1 MIALLGAA
9 FSCSKTPD
17 DAGMLGE
24 DVLSLELFCT
34 DPATKAAGTPVAGTG
49 NENLVNQIKYFFFAD
64 ENSTPH
70 YTGTYTPQSKTAG
83 SHRIEFKAGEGGVS
97 SLKELF
103 PNKKAIFY
111 AVANYTGDLSG
122 KTLKEIKETPIEK
135 TYGTEAEM
143 TGTSG
148 SKYFIMVAEQE
159 IEAKEKVVSMPLK
172 RIAAKISLTVNLS
185 TVTTTNGDETT
196 TWTPVW
202 EVARGAFEREATKG
216 MLGAGASYETEATGE
231 EGESTTKTNYYIP
244 TDLGLTNGDYINYSA
259 TANTQSFYSLPNHWE
274 AGDPNEPDLKFIV
287 RWEMETKKN
296 GATVYK
302 GISDERYYKIMLPGD
317 LYSLDANCWYQL
329 TATVGVNASEM
340 EPLFTLEGFT
350 VLKWSSPD
358 DIVSADINNVK
369 YISPETSNT
378 SFYGQSTTIAYAAS
392 GPVEMSIKKIYQV
405 RFTNSGESEFLLI
418 NNGSAQPAN
427 IAALK
432 DSDGNTL
439 TEAKV
444 RAWVPAIVDHSD
456 GGTVTINHT
465 LCNDFTKTYFD
476 ATPYVYVLTLHLTNE
491 GTAYDKDITIR
502 QIPNFTL
509 EQIESNGRVFIN
521 GTSQPTS
528 SNAINTSSNNNF
540 RNFYYNYYG
549 RRAYNNNDLGNL
561 VKATYAISGDGDNK
575 SPYMYLVSA
584 AISDDYSVLDPRSP
598 SSDALVT
605 GALNGLNSYQSARD
619 INAVAPLFIIASSY
633 GKTSFLTYNAA
644 KTRCAAYQE
653 DGYPAGRWRL
663 PTEKEIEFLIT
674 LRKNGLI
681 AELFSNDYD
690 YNGSDRHG
698 AGYWASSGR
707 YYFYKKGEFSDFK
720 YSDNDTYSATFDWE
734 GDLVPIT
741 DGNYIVGYQTDCY
754 FEYTRCV
761 YDAWYWGVEPLD
773 NDGKKVTEEAGNKP
787 ATKWLKYDYAN
798 KISND

>member
-97 SLKELF
+97 SLKALF

-202 EVARGAFEREATKG
+202 EVARGALEREATKG

-231 EGESTTKTNYYIP
+231 EGESTTETNYYIP
-244 TDLGLTNGDYINYSA
+244 ADLGLTNSDYINYSA

-296 GATVYK
+296 GTTVYK
-302 GISDERYYKIMLPGD
+302 GISDERYYKIMLPGE

-340 EPLFTLEGFT
+340 EPLVALDGFT
-350 VLKWSSPD
+350 VLKWSTPD
-358 DIVSADINNVK
+358 DIVAANINNVK
-369 YISPETSNT
+369 FISPEKSNA
-378 SFYGQSTTIAYAAS
+378 SFYGQSTSISYAAS

-444 RAWVPAIVDHSD
+444 RAWVPTIVDHSD

-491 GTAYDKDITIR
+491 GMAYDKDITIR

-509 EQIESNGRVFIN
+509 EQIESNKSVFIN
-521 GTSQPTS
+521 NTAQPNNSYS
-528 SNAINTSSNNNF
+528 SVNASNEFLFNNYY
-540 RNFYYNYYG
+540 YYNNWG
-549 RRAYNNNDLGNL
+549 RRQEGQITGRGIGVISSVSYAETDTDNNSKYL
-561 VKATYAISGDGDNK
+561 
-575 SPYMYLVSA
+575 YLVSA
-584 AISDDYSVLDPRSP
+584 AISEDYSVIDPRIAGT
-598 SSDALVT
+598 DNLVNN
-605 GALNGLNSYQSARD
+605 ALNGLSNYKSARD
-619 INAVAPLFIIASSY
+619 IDAVAPLFIIASSY
-633 GKTSFLTYNAA
+633 GKTSSLTYNAA
-644 KTRCAAYQE
+644 KVRCAAYQE
-653 DGYPAGRWRL
+653 NGYPAGRWRL

-674 LRKNGLI
+674 LRKRGLI
-681 AELFSNDYD
+681 AELFHNSTEYT
-690 YNGSDRHG
+690 GSDEQD

-707 YYFYKKGEFSDFK
+707 FYFYDKEDFSEFK
-720 YSDNDTYSATFDWE
+720 YSDETYYHLTGAGPGGYE
-734 GDLVPIT
+734 YEDLYT
-741 DGNYIVGYQTDCY
+741 S
-754 FEYTRCV
+754 FTRCV
-761 YDAWYWGVEPLD
+761 YDAWYWGAEPLD
-773 NDGKKVTEEAGNKP
+773 NSGKKVTEKAGNNP